1 MTKIQQAIFVPKDLK
16 KKMVGQKITLKVPR
30 QTHFQDH
37 VLINILYIQEMFR
50 TENVVINHILLLL
63 QHQKQAILRT
73 GQTCLNV
80 LINNT
85 RIMRMRN
92 LLTPPLTLPHKKET
106 SCTLTSK
113 NPSYLIFI
121 QYSCYSSM
129 RGEIYWKEGKIPFF
143 SHSEQMCTC
152 VRAHT
157 HVYTKPHKSIIL
169 SMKERDTKLNLT
181 KYLEMTGSQE
191 EKAKTH
197 VILFLTLSLP
207 TSFPEQHL
215 SCFDTHLQLYQ
226 KRTANYLVIPL

>member
-1 MTKIQQAIFVPKDLK
+1 
-16 KKMVGQKITLKVPR
+16 MVGQKITLKVPR

-85 RIMRMRN
+85 RTMRMRN
-92 LLTPPLTLPHKKET
+92 LLTPPLTLSHQKET

-113 NPSYLIFI
+113 NPSYLMFI

-129 RGEIYWKEGKIPFF
+129 REEIYWKEGKIPVF
-143 SHSEQMCTC
+143 SHSEQMYTC
-152 VRAHT
+152 ARAHT
-157 HVYTKPHKSIIL
+157 HVHTKPHKSIIL

-207 TSFPEQHL
+207 ASFLEQHL

-226 KRTANYLVIPL
+226 KCTANYLVIPL